1 VLAGVPVLVRVAV
14 AMSVCEP
21 VTDGVLVLVRMEVEV
36 AVSLAV
42 RLHEP
47 T

>member
-1 VLAGVPVLVRVAV
+1 MLVKVAV
-14 AMSVCEP
+14 AVCEP
-21 VTDGVLVLVRMEVEV
+21 VADGVLVLVRMEVEV